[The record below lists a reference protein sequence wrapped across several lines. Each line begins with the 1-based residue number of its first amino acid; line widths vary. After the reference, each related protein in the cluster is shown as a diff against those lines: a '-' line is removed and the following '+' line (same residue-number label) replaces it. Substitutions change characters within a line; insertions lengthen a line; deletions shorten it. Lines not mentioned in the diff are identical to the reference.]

1 MPTTCQLNVLTCFR
15 QSFINEPFTSYHYR
29 MSKRKLT
36 RRQEWR
42 IEKIQEE
49 RNARAAKRDLV
60 ADESLQDGQLGAE
73 QEGLIITHFGTQVIV
88 ESINAEGEKQ
98 EQRCHFRSN
107 LGSLVTGDKVVWC
120 PGNPMG
126 VVVSVLPRRSA
137 LHRPDPHGD
146 LKTIAANIDRLFIVI
161 APYPE
166 AHANLIDRYLIAAH
180 TIDLEPV
187 IIINKSDAIDEKIK
201 SKMDLL
207 ENVYRNLNYTVLKI
221 SAKNE
226 NGLSDLKKLLDQK
239 TSVFVG
245 QSGVGKSSLINALIP
260 DAQLRVGNLSERQQ
274 GTHTTTSAVLLHF
287 PEGGDLIDSPGIREF
302 GLWHMEEDE
311 ILEGFI
317 EFRPYI
323 GHCKFRNCSHSH
335 EPGCAL
341 LKALDEGKISQTR
354 MTSYKFILQTLKSNN

>member
-1 MPTTCQLNVLTCFR
+1 
-15 QSFINEPFTSYHYR
+15 

-36 RRQEWR
+36 RRQQWR

-49 RNARAAKRDLV
+49 RSARVAKRDSL
-60 ADESLQDGQLGAE
+60 ADEHLQDSQLGAE

-88 ESINAEGEKQ
+88 ESVNADGSAQ

-126 VVVSVLPRRSA
+126 VVVAVLPRKSA
-137 LHRPDPHGD
+137 LHRPDPYGE
-146 LKTIAANIDRLFIVI
+146 LKTVAANIDQIFIVI

-180 TIDLEPV
+180 AIDLAPV
-187 IIINKSDAIDEKIK
+187 LIINKQDAIDEKIK
-201 SKMDLL
+201 PKMDLL
-207 ENVYRNLNYTVLKI
+207 ETTYRQLGYPVIKLSTQ
-221 SAKNE
+221 SQ
-226 NGLSDLKKLLDQK
+226 SDLSELQLVLRDK

-245 QSGVGKSSLINALIP
+245 QSGVGKSSLINALLP
-260 DAQLRVGNLSERQQ
+260 DAQLRVGGLSERHQ

-302 GLWHMEEDE
+302 GLWHMDADE

-323 GHCKFRNCSHSH
+323 GHCKFRDCSHSH

-341 LKALDEGKISQTR
+341 LKAVEQGKISQLR
-354 MTSYKFILQTLKSNN
+354 MDSYRSILNSVSSHPLNSY